1 MCPLYLVPVFDLRNN
16 CRPVYT
22 IHIYMTNFYMNSV
35 GKYLY
40 RINLI
45 VTVESIIYKR
55 NVICTYLCTGVL
67 CMYYRQLVGK

>member
-1 MCPLYLVPVFDLRNN
+1 MCPLYLVPVFDLCNN

-22 IHIYMTNFYMNSV
+22 IHIYMTNFYMISV

-40 RINLI
+40 IINLI

-55 NVICTYLCTGVL
+55 NVICTYLCRGVL
-67 CMYYRQLVGK
+67 AMYSSQLVDK